1 MLAVA
6 FAALLTPRLLGRH
19 ARLREWLKSAGLHPG
34 AGWVVSAVALATV
47 AQAIA
52 VAAVWCLAR
61 AVDVDVSPMTLAW
74 VFAAVSLLQA
84 LPISVAGVG
93 VREVSFVALL
103 GLYDIPASQALTLSL
118 ATFGLQLAL
127 ASAGWAL
134 DVIIGRGPDVQM
146 KPQHADT
153 RSFYDEYWPANVPDS
168 SRTREHVLGLL
179 PDREFERVL
188 DAGCGTGVCSLAL
201 SERGREITALDLSAG
216 SLRTARA
223 LAGGRGRANVR
234 CVQASLLA
242 QPFADATFDLAFS
255 WGVIHHT
262 PDPIRALDELVRTL
276 RPGGTLV
283 LAVYLRT
290 GLTWLHEA
298 IRWVCLRS
306 PDAVRRA
313 ILAGF
318 AGVVR
323 VGERLGKVDEVRA
336 DNPRIESQVEDWF
349 FVPEK
354 HFFGIEEMRRLI
366 EDRGLEFELLVEK
379 TGRFRS
385 SSNFIVRGTKPT

>member
-1 MLAVA
+1 
-6 FAALLTPRLLGRH
+6 
-19 ARLREWLKSAGLHPG
+19 
-34 AGWVVSAVALATV
+34 
-47 AQAIA
+47 
-52 VAAVWCLAR
+52 
-61 AVDVDVSPMTLAW
+61 
-74 VFAAVSLLQA
+74 
-84 LPISVAGVG
+84 
-93 VREVSFVALL
+93 
-103 GLYDIPASQALTLSL
+103 
-118 ATFGLQLAL
+118 LAL

-134 DVIIGRGPDVQM
+134 DVIIGRGPDVQW

-234 CVQASLLA
+234 CLHASLLA